1 LRAKVAVFID
11 LYKKNQQ
18 LLAQE
23 IKLKAINRNL
33 QNEINDRKNS
43 EEKIIEL
50 NKELIT
56 NIDRLEKANKELDR
70 FAFMAS
76 HDLQEPLRKILTF
89 SDRLY
94 IKHKDDLDSEAILN
108 IDRIQKAAH
117 RMQALIK
124 DILTFSKL
132 SGEKDQFVKTDLKL
146 VLREV
151 LEELQTTVEEKNAD
165 IHLEPL
171 PELYVNP
178 GLIKPLFFNLIGNAL
193 KYSKK
198 NVAPIIK
205 IYPEI
210 VGSDKPYTDSKDRVK
225 YCRIFV
231 KDNGIGFEQQ
241 YAGQIFEMF
250 QRLHSQTDYEGTGIG
265 LALCKQI
272 VEKHKGYISAL
283 SNINEGATFIVSL
296 PFEQNEKTSAIKI
309 EGQHPFS

>member
-1 LRAKVAVFID
+1 
-11 LYKKNQQ
+11 
-18 LLAQE
+18 
-23 IKLKAINRNL
+23 
-33 QNEINDRKNS
+33 
-43 EEKIIEL
+43 
-50 NKELIT
+50 
-56 NIDRLEKANKELDR
+56 
-70 FAFMAS
+70 
-76 HDLQEPLRKILTF
+76 
-89 SDRLY
+89 
-94 IKHKDDLDSEAILN
+94 
-108 IDRIQKAAH
+108 
-117 RMQALIK
+117 MQALIK

-132 SGEKDQFVKTDLKL
+132 SVEKDQFVKTDLK
-146 VLREV
+146 VVVREV
-151 LEELQTTVEEKNAD
+151 LDELQGTVDEKNAD
-165 IHLEPL
+165 IHMEPL

-210 VGSDKPYTDSKDRVK
+210 ANNDKQPFDARDKVK
-225 YCRIFV
+225 YCRIYI

-283 SNINEGATFIVSL
+283 SSVNEGATFIISL
-296 PFEQNEKTSAIKI
+296 PLEQNEKASAAKI
-309 EGQHPFS
+309 EERYPFS